1 MMIGQDVTRWRLLI
15 RMLELFVEP
24 ILLNNDMFLKEFHRF
39 LDGNVSIDAEQASR
53 FAKEV
58 AHDFN
63 PLHDM
68 DAKRF
73 CVPGDLLFALA
84 LEKYGLSQTM
94 HFVFSGMVGQGV
106 LLKFPDTDADKIEVN
121 DNQGKTYL
129 QVERSGNLSRDSA
142 LVESFARD
150 YVAFSGQNFP
160 YVLVPLLAQENV
172 MFNLNRPLVIYESM
186 ALSFDRL
193 DFRQASVEML
203 EPKMEVNGKRAS
215 AFLHFQI
222 NADGHKVGK
231 GVKKLAISVA
241 SSYEPEQMQV
251 FVDGYLTRK
260 HNYLANCMAANSQ
273 AEIKVSSK

>member
-1 MMIGQDVTRWRLLI
+1 MVELLAK
-15 RMLELFVEP
+15 P
-24 ILLNNDMFLKEFHRF
+24 ILINNDMFLKEFYSIQN
-39 LDGNVSIDAEQASR
+39 GNISIDAEQASR

-63 PLHDM
+63 PLHDI

-94 HFVFSGMVGQGV
+94 HFVFSGMVGHDI
-106 LLKFPDTDADKIEVN
+106 LLNFPDTDADKIEVN

-142 LVESFARD
+142 LIESLTCD

-172 MFNLNRPLVIYESM
+172 MFNLSRPLVIYESM
-186 ALSFDRL
+186 TLSFHHL

-222 NADGHKVGK
+222 KADGHKVGK
-231 GVKKLAISVA
+231 GVKKLAISVP
-241 SSYEPEQMQV
+241 SSYESEPMQA
-251 FVDGYLTRK
+251 FVDGYLARK
-260 HNYLANCMAANSQ
+260 NDYLGNLAVVAGQ
-273 AEIKVSSK
+273 SSFITPA

>member
-1 MMIGQDVTRWRLLI
+1 
-15 RMLELFVEP
+15 
-24 ILLNNDMFLKEFHRF
+24 MFLKEFYTSQNG
-39 LDGNVSIDAEQASR
+39 DVSIDAEQASR

-63 PLHDM
+63 PLHDI

-94 HFVFSGMVGQGV
+94 QFCFSGMVGQGV
-106 LLKFPDTDADKIEVN
+106 LLKFPDTDAKQIDVN

-142 LVESFARD
+142 LIESFTRD

-186 ALSFDRL
+186 TLSFQNL

-222 NADGHKVGK
+222 KADGHKVGT
-231 GVKKLAISVA
+231 GVKKLAVSVA
-241 SSYEPEQMQV
+241 SSYEPEPMQA

-260 HNYLANCMAANSQ
+260 NNYLANFMAATRQ
-273 AEIKVSSK
+273 A